1 MVIRNFKTNL
11 GVTGDL
17 KLRAERDRWKSL
29 ANKMGETLGDY
40 NAKTDEQNDMGRHC
54 IFCGNMMEE
63 NGLGDTRLRH
73 SEDCVVFVAIELL
86 KELKEMEGKK

>member
-29 ANKMGETLGDY
+29 ATRMEIWIKSVATTLTMRG
-40 NAKTDEQNDMGRHC
+40 AL
-54 IFCGNMMEE
+54 MMEQYE
-63 NGLGDTRLRH
+63 LRRK
-73 SEDCVVFVAIELL
+73 IEEAQKLL
-86 KELKEMEGKK
+86 TDLKEMEE